1 MKKLLLSILPFLHSC
16 AGDTPENLGVYEN
29 KLAPCP
35 NSPNC
40 VSSFDTKAPHSVKPI
55 KADLEQIEKILI
67 SLNNAN
73 IVARYNNYMRA
84 EFKSPLMGFVDDIEF
99 LYDELENIS
108 QVRSASRIG
117 YSDLGTN
124 RRRVEKIRKLVE

>member
-40 VSSFDTKAPHSVKPI
+40 VSSFATNAPHLVKPI
-55 KADLEQIEKILI
+55 KADLEKIERTLA

-73 IVARYNNYMRA
+73 IVDRSDNYIRA
-84 EFKSPLMGFVDDIEF
+84 EFKSRFMGYVDDVEF

-108 QVRSASRIG
+108 HVRSASRVG
-117 YSDLGTN
+117 YTDLGAN
-124 RRRVEKIRKLVE
+124 RRRVEKIRSIVE

>member
-40 VSSFDTKAPHSVKPI
+40 VSSFDTNAPHLIKPI
-55 KADLEQIEKILI
+55 KANLEKIERTLA

-73 IVARYNNYMRA
+73 IVDRSDNYIRA
-84 EFKSPLMGFVDDIEF
+84 EFSSRFMGYVDDVEF

-108 QVRSASRIG
+108 HVRSASRVG
-117 YSDLGTN
+117 YTDLGAN
-124 RRRVEKIRKLVE
+124 RRRVEKIRSIVE

>member
-40 VSSFDTKAPHSVKPI
+40 VSSFDTNAPHLIKPI
-55 KADLEQIEKILI
+55 KADLEKIERTLA

-73 IVARYNNYMRA
+73 IVDRSDNYIRA
-84 EFKSPLMGFVDDIEF
+84 EFNSRFMGYVDDVEF

-108 QVRSASRIG
+108 HVRTASRVG
-117 YSDLGTN
+117 YTDLGAN
-124 RRRVEKIRKLVE
+124 RRRVEKIRSIVE